1 MVNQAIVILDI
12 FGTAV
17 FAISGVLVASKR
29 RMDLF
34 GALVLAT
41 VTAIGG
47 GTIRD
52 MALGLT
58 PVFWVDQGIYLWV
71 IVITSLASIALLNN
85 FPTPPKWMLPVADAI
100 GMAVFVAI
108 GANKT
113 LLVDSSMIVAVMMGV
128 VTACG
133 GGMIRDVLAN
143 QVPLVLQREIYATA
157 CIAGGIVWAIAV
169 QLGFNLTLV
178 TGLCVFTALVIRL
191 VAIRYHLSLPR
202 LGTTRMGE

>member
-1 MVNQAIVILDI
+1 MVILDI

>member
-178 TGLCVFTALVIRL
+178 TGLCVFTALIIRL